1 MADDPKVDE
10 RPGET
15 RDGEG
20 RPAPKFSAE
29 EAAHRRQAGQRPRSV
44 GDIVDDA
51 FVQHAETLK
60 RLGE

>member
-1 MADDPKVDE
+1 MDHDPKVEE
-10 RPGET
+10 RPGKA

-20 RPAPKFSAE
+20 RPAPKFGTE
-29 EAAHRRQAGQRPRSV
+29 EAARRRQAGQRRRSV

>member
-1 MADDPKVDE
+1 MADDPKVQQ
-10 RPGET
+10 RPSET

-29 EAAHRRQAGQRPRSV
+29 EAARRRRAGQRPRSV
-44 GDIVDDA
+44 GEIVDDA

>member
-1 MADDPKVDE
+1 MDHDPKVEE
-10 RPGET
+10 RPGKA
-15 RDGEG
+15 RDGDD
-20 RPAPKFSAE
+20 RAAPKFGTE
-29 EAAHRRQAGQRPRSV
+29 EAARRRQAGQRRRSV